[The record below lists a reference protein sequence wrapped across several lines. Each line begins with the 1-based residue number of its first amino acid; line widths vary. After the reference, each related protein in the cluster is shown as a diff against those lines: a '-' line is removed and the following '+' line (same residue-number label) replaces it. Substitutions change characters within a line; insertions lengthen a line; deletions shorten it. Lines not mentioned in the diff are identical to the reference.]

1 MKFVGLNHS
10 IQHLARDLYAEQYS
24 FFANLYLARVSS
36 ITAMDPAPNNQ
47 IDDDKANVE
56 AVETVLDSGNH
67 RAEQYSIQYR
77 ILWMNLKEYKRF
89 VWWTLYVMLL
99 VFGWG
104 YDAGLSGVAI
114 AFPEFRKIYGNYYAA
129 GDQWVI
135 PALWQ
140 SLWNAAST
148 IGQVFGAYLVGQF
161 ADTFGRKL
169 ILYVAVFM
177 SIASSFALVFA
188 PDLPILFVSK
198 LLLGVS
204 VGFSTALPPLYVTE
218 NSPPALRSSASSL
231 TNIIIVLGFFLSSI
245 TGFGASKVVGVW
257 SFKLSFVLTFLIP
270 VIYLCGLPFLPESPV
285 WYLKKNREDDARKAL
300 RRLFGSEADI
310 DARIKTIRE
319 ELQQQDGESEV
330 EGQGTWKAIFSR
342 ENRSRTLVAILALQV
357 QNFSGGY
364 FANTYQ
370 TYYFELIGQTNAF
383 GLTAISSAL
392 QFGSNFVA
400 VFLSNVVPRRV
411 GLVGGGTLLAV
422 WSIIVGGTSLA
433 PTTNISANTALLAFM
448 ITWSM
453 LYTATVGCY
462 GWAVAQETSSQI
474 TRPKTIALTL
484 MCQQLTAL
492 LLSSVFPYFINPDQL
507 NFGGKVM
514 FLFVGADS
522 LILLGLFLAQPETK
536 NLTYRE
542 IDILYAD
549 GVPPR
554 KFSKYLVMDGRA
566 VKREQAR
573 ADVVREKV

>member
-1 MKFVGLNHS
+1 
-10 IQHLARDLYAEQYS
+10 
-24 FFANLYLARVSS
+24 
-36 ITAMDPAPNNQ
+36 MDPAPNNYL
-47 IDDDKANVE
+47 DDDKANVE
-56 AVETVLDSGNH
+56 AVETVVDSGNKV
-67 RAEQYSIQYR
+67 AEQYRIQYR
-77 ILWMNLKEYKRF
+77 ILWKNLKEYRRF

-169 ILYVAVFM
+169 ILYVAVIL

-188 PDLPILFVSK
+188 PDLPVLFVSK

-245 TGFGASKVVGVW
+245 TGFGASKIAGEW

-285 WYLKKNREDDARKAL
+285 WYLKKNREGDARKAL
-300 RRLFGSEADI
+300 KRLFGSEADI
-310 DARIKTIRE
+310 DARIKTITE
-319 ELQQQDGESEV
+319 ELRQSDGESDV
-330 EGQGTWKAIFSR
+330 VGQGTWKAIFSR
-342 ENRSRTLVAILALQV
+342 EHRSRTLVAILGLQV

-411 GLVGGGTLLAV
+411 GLIGGGTLLAV
-422 WSIIVGGTSLA
+422 WSVIVGGTSLA
-433 PTTNISANTALLAFM
+433 PKTNVSANTALLAFM

-514 FLFVGADS
+514 FLFVGVEIF
-522 LILLGLFLAQPETK
+522 ILLGLFLAQPETK

-554 KFSKYLVMDGRA
+554 KFAKYLVIDGHA
-566 VKREQAR
+566 LKREQAR
-573 ADVVREKV
+573 TNVVGEKV